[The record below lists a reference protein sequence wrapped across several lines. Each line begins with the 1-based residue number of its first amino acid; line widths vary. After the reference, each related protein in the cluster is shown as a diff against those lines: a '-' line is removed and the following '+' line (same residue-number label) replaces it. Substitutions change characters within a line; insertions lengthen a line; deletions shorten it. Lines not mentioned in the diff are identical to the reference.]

1 MKILKFHHI
10 IRHLYLYFTL
20 IISQIINV
28 FYQLF
33 IIKRKKTKSLEHKY
47 YHPFI
52 EKKKNRFLKP

>member
-10 IRHLYLYFTL
+10 IKHLYFTL

-33 IIKRKKTKSLEHKY
+33 IIKKQKAWNINIITLSL
-47 YHPFI
+47 
-52 EKKKNRFLKP
+52 KKKKQILKTLNY

>member
-33 IIKRKKTKSLEHKY
+33 IIKKQKAWSINII
-47 YHPFI
+47 PFI

>member
-33 IIKRKKTKSLEHKY
+33 IIKKQKAWSINIITLSLKKKKTGS
-47 YHPFI
+47 
-52 EKKKNRFLKP
+52 

>member
-33 IIKRKKTKSLEHKY
+33 IIKKQKAWSINIITLSLK
-47 YHPFI
+47 
-52 EKKKNRFLKP
+52 KKKNRFLKP